1 MVHGNLV
8 GWAGGKDGAII
19 DISGEPME
27 LPGLRKSEE
36 GYEVDGGQ
44 DGGQRGCYART
55 LHIVNTSTRVLMGSC
70 RVYL

>member
-1 MVHGNLV
+1 V
-8 GWAGGKDGAII
+8 GWASGKDGAII

-44 DGGQRGCYART
+44 DGGQRGTLRYAVVQDSVWSD
-55 LHIVNTSTRVLMGSC
+55 LAID
-70 RVYL
+70 